1 MAVLLK
7 SGPDELQSWVE
18 ELGRRLLDPA
28 MDALAP
34 PLAGVRL
41 ARPAQTFTEFAV
53 SGLPPRDDDDMM
65 AMFAL
70 ARAGIRIAH
79 VVTSPWYFTFSRD
92 IARRARWA
100 ADWQASRRPLGQSEA
115 DKARGDFA
123 RLTGA
128 LFDRSEG
135 FSVHDI
141 LETHAIVD
149 GLQASMARPTPLA
162 QYQLARELYRES
174 PASLA
179 LISHL
184 IEQCGVDIALPLATR
199 LCTVALKFPFPS
211 IALRD
216 LLHSVE
222 VKRERAGDLVA
233 MDAERFFAACRLDPA
248 DSAKSTRELRVER
261 RASRPAE
268 PRADGQSERRSS
280 PASTR
285 SAKRQTDQP
294 LLETQG
300 WGETMRQYFD
310 RYEALTS
317 TEDKLLSAIHPMRPA
332 AAEAPAGASPPFRPA
347 WVLYADGQI
356 ADLRADAG
364 NLADLARWV
373 TAALHLLDGLAW
385 LSQPPGSSP
394 RPTPSA

>member
-7 SGPDELQSWVE
+7 NGPDELQHWVE
-18 ELGRRLLDPA
+18 DLGRRLLDPA
-28 MDALAP
+28 VDALAP

-41 ARPAQTFTEFAV
+41 PRPARAFTEFAV
-53 SGLPPRDDDDMM
+53 SGLPPRDDDDML
-65 AMFAL
+65 AMFTL

-100 ADWQASRRPLGQSEA
+100 ADWQASRRPLGQGEA

-128 LFDRSEG
+128 LFDRGEG

-162 QYQLARELYRES
+162 QYQLALELYRES

-233 MDAERFFAACRLDPA
+233 MDAQRFFAACRLDPA
-248 DSAKSTRELRVER
+248 GSAKSTRELRVER
-261 RASRPAE
+261 RSSRGAE
-268 PRADGQSERRSS
+268 PADGQSERRSS
-280 PASTR
+280 PVAARST
-285 SAKRQTDQP
+285 KRQTDQP
-294 LLETQG
+294 LLETRG

-310 RYEALTS
+310 RYEALPS
-317 TEDKLLSAIHPMRPA
+317 TEDKLLSAIHPMRPV
-332 AAEAPAGASPPFRPA
+332 AAEATVDASPPFRPA

-364 NLADLARWV
+364 DLADLARWV

-385 LSQPPGSSP
+385 LSQPAGSPP
-394 RPTPSA
+394 RPSPSP